1 MAQKKINISFPQ
13 AVALEMDEYCKKTDL
28 ARSVF
33 VTLAV
38 ASYLSSQQLNST
50 LNRMCDILEKLPSG
64 EATPNDLQE
73 LEKIQDTLRLLTART
88 E

>member
-38 ASYLSSQQLNST
+38 TSYLSSRQLNST
-50 LNRMCDILEKLPSG
+50 LNRFIDVLEKIPKG
-64 EATPNDLQE
+64 ELTEKDLQE
-73 LEKIQDTLRLLTART
+73 LEEMQNLMRALTART

>member
-38 ASYLSSQQLNST
+38 TSYLSSRQLNST
-50 LNRMCDILEKLPSG
+50 LNRFTDVLEKIPKG
-64 EATPNDLQE
+64 EFSEKDLQE
-73 LEKIQDTLRLLTART
+73 LEEIQNLMRALTART